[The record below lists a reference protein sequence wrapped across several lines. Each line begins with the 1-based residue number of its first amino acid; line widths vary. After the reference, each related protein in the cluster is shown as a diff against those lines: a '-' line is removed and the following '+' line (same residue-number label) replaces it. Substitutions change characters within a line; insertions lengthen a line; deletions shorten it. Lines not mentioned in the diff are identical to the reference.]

1 MLPSTKLP
9 PTSGDVKRAAD
20 TCNAMHYDY
29 ERVLRLT
36 KCVEW
41 SGARSGDGYGA
52 VYIDGKQRAAH
63 RVAWEKAK
71 GVIPDGMWIL
81 HRCDN
86 PLCVNPDHLFLGTA
100 KDNTQDCIRKGRR
113 NTPRGSQH
121 SRAKLTEDDVRTMV
135 ALSVEKR
142 QSQIARDFGVSDA
155 LVSLILRGKAWK
167 HVTASK

>member
-1 MLPSTKLP
+1 
-9 PTSGDVKRAAD
+9 
-20 TCNAMHYDY
+20 MHYDF

-100 KDNTQDCIRKGRR
+100 KDNTQD
-113 NTPRGSQH
+113 
-121 SRAKLTEDDVRTMV
+121 SRAKLTEDDVRKMV

>member
-1 MLPSTKLP
+1 MRRSTKP
-9 PTSGDVKRAAD
+9 APTSVERAAD
-20 TCNAMHYDY
+20 TCNAMHYDF

-100 KDNTQDCIRKGRR
+100 KDNTQD
-113 NTPRGSQH
+113 
-121 SRAKLTEDDVRTMV
+121 SRAKLTEDDVRKMV

>member
-1 MLPSTKLP
+1 
-9 PTSGDVKRAAD
+9 VKRAAD

-100 KDNTQDCIRKGRR
+100 KDNTQD
-113 NTPRGSQH
+113 
-121 SRAKLTEDDVRTMV
+121 SRAKLTEDDVRKMV

>member
-100 KDNTQDCIRKGRR
+100 KDNTQD
-113 NTPRGSQH
+113 
-121 SRAKLTEDDVRTMV
+121 SRAKLTEDDVRKMV